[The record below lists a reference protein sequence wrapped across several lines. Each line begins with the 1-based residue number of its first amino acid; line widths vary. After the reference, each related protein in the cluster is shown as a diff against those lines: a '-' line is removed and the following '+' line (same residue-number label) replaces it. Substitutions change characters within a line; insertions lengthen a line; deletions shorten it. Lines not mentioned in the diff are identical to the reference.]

1 MFIEEDDEWAWY
13 KRQSDETHDF
23 SNVTIVGQDAHVNGV
38 YAYTTSDDAWVL
50 IDKSELLQL
59 AQKQQQLDEC
69 LLQLK
74 QLQDKYQKS
83 SNAYEARMAKH
94 RKRVAAVLRRY
105 LDGMSVK
112 EIVEDTNI
120 KKSSCYKIIKYF
132 KNLDEKDQQIVIQI
146 ARSGVYDEQ

>member
-23 SNVTIVGQDAHVNGV
+23 SNVRIVGQNAFVSGV
-38 YAYTTSDDAWVL
+38 QAYTTSDEAWVM
-50 IDKSELLQL
+50 IEKSELLQL

-74 QLQDKYQKS
+74 QFQDKYQKS
-83 SNAYEARMAKH
+83 INAVEARRAKH
-94 RKRVAAVLRRY
+94 GKRVAAVLRRY

-120 KKSSCYKIIKYF
+120 KKSSCYKIIKDY
-132 KNLDEKDQQIVIQI
+132 KNHDEKDQQIIIQI
-146 ARSGVYDEQ
+146 ARSGKYDE